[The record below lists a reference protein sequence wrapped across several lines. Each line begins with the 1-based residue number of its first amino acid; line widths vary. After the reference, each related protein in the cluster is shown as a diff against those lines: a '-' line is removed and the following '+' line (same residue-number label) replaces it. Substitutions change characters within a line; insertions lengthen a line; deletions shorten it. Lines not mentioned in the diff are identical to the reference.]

1 MKDYDFDSVV
11 ENAIS
16 AGEAGVSKKKELEG
30 VMNKF
35 ITTTSERLSSHLGKK
50 ITLKREPA
58 IIDDG
63 SSSSSMFSFVSHS
76 KRSETAFD
84 VFVLDEGERGVVI
97 RKYKLFSYE
106 YDEEKVLPVILR
118 YGEASIACTSEEKII
133 EALGAMFRAKVV
145 QLIEW
150 CNKT

>member
-1 MKDYDFDSVV
+1 MKDYNFDSVV

-16 AGEAGVSKKKELEG
+16 AGEAGVSKKKELEE
-30 VMNKF
+30 VVSKF
-35 ITTTSERLSSHLGKK
+35 MTTTAERLSSHLGKK

-63 SSSSSMFSFVSHS
+63 GSSSMFSFVSHS
-76 KRSETAFD
+76 KRSETSFD
-84 VFVLDEGERGVVI
+84 VFAVDEGEGGVVI

-133 EALGAMFRAKVV
+133 EALGAMLRAKVV

-150 CNKT
+150 CNRT

>member
-16 AGEAGVSKKKELEG
+16 AGEVGVSKKKELEG

-63 SSSSSMFSFVSHS
+63 SSSSMFSFVLHS
-76 KRSETAFD
+76 KKSETAFD
-84 VFVLDEGERGVVI
+84 VFALDEGERGIVI

-118 YGEASIACTSEEKII
+118 YGEVSIACTSEEKII

>member
-63 SSSSSMFSFVSHS
+63 SSSMFSFVLHS

-150 CNKT
+150 CNKA

>member
-16 AGEAGVSKKKELEG
+16 VGEAGVSKKKELEG

-50 ITLKREPA
+50 ITLRREPA

-63 SSSSSMFSFVSHS
+63 SSSMFSFVSHS

-84 VFVLDEGERGVVI
+84 VFALDERERGVVI

-133 EALGAMFRAKVV
+133 EALGTMFRAKVV

>member
-1 MKDYDFDSVV
+1 MKDYDFDSMV
-11 ENAIS
+11 ENAIN

-30 VMNKF
+30 VINKF
-35 ITTTSERLSSHLGKK
+35 MTSTSEGLSSHLGKK

-58 IIDDG
+58 IIDNG
-63 SSSSSMFSFVSHS
+63 SSSSMFSFVSHS

-133 EALGAMFRAKVV
+133 EAIGVMFRAKVV